1 METAV
6 AVCLWHQVI
15 ESLYQTAT
23 SVAQQ
28 LNLPFMETASL
39 TNGDVTH
46 AQLQAVQVLLEGTS
60 VGIKKNQEQVRNSLE
75 ANRVCRH
82 PLVSV

>member
-1 METAV
+1 MKTEAAV
-6 AVCLWHQVI
+6 VCLLHQVI

-39 TNGDVTH
+39 SNGDMSN

-60 VGIKKNQEQVRNSLE
+60 VGIKKTQEQVRD
-75 ANRVCRH
+75 C
-82 PLVSV
+82 PLAEQIMSTFITV